1 LDRLVSLKPSSN
13 NPAAADRED
22 DDGQEVVGPE
32 YIASAIWQG
41 PKNGYYFGTGK
52 NGTGYYVDNYGR
64 EQQQSQKEQ
73 LESNSKLSSTR
84 KKKKSVTISEDNNEM
99 KILLEDLEKNSTNT
113 PIVELTAKGIK
124 AAAKS
129 LESIYKK
136 NALKREEFSDQPVRL
151 LAHYF
156 FTHNFCFGRIFVI
169 SNFSVADSFV
179 LFYLF
184 FRSVVR
190 AGSVHGK

>member
-1 LDRLVSLKPSSN
+1 MSSSIEQTLDRLVSLKPSSN
-13 NPAAADRED
+13 NPANDEE

-41 PKNGYYFGTGK
+41 PKNGYYFGTGN

-73 LESNSKLSSTR
+73 LERNSKLSSTQ

-99 KILLEDLEKNSTNT
+99 KILLEDLEKKSTNT

-151 LAHYF
+151 LAHYV
-156 FTHNFCFGRIFVI
+156 FTHTIFVLVVPFPFPI
-169 SNFSVADSFV
+169 FLLLTQLYF
-179 LFYLF
+179 LFI
-184 FRSVVR
+184 
-190 AGSVHGK
+190 

>member
-1 LDRLVSLKPSSN
+1 MSSSIEQTLDRLVSLEPSSN
-13 NPAAADRED
+13 NPD
-22 DDGQEVVGPE
+22 DEEEGDGQKVVGPG

-41 PKNGYYFGTGK
+41 TKNGYYFGTGR
-52 NGTGYYVDNYGR
+52 NGTGYYADNYGR
-64 EQQQSQKEQ
+64 EQEQSQKEQ
-73 LESNSKLSSTR
+73 LESNSKSSSTR
-84 KKKKSVTISEDNNEM
+84 KKKKSVTISEENNEM
-99 KILLEDLEKNSTNT
+99 KILLEDLEKRSTNT
-113 PIVELTAKGIK
+113 TIVELTAKGIK

-156 FTHNFCFGRIFVI
+156 FTHSFRFGRIFVV

-179 LFYLF
+179 LFF
-184 FRSVVR
+184 
-190 AGSVHGK
+190 